1 MCVCLF
7 VCLFVWMFV
16 CLFVCLFVLA
26 GAGTT
31 PQVFHVFPGLANM
44 VDATQDVGWVGWWSR
59 SLDLPTWDVHLRILL
74 CVFGWRPVLNLGSAI
89 GRTGNCFFVVYMF
102 RWKHGNFL
110 KHPWDLLCWQTTYQP
125 RGKYTKTNFL
135 GRGSKWLCTC
145 TKDRERKGFPQ
156 KDNPSKTFWTR
167 EIYFDGVS
175 YAVLCIIFFALKVV
189 LEGYHRFLSKK
200 TSPLDIRTMPHVFSH
215 LRPLHRALSFSDT
228 EIDEVVAISDTE
240 RDDFVAISDTERDEV
255 VASEVSRK
263 CAGCSF
269 SRCHR
274 ACIVR
279 VLFTTSYFRLSATS
293 KAEVRPSVATQHSWL
308 PSSPCSLTGFIL
320 KTCSH
325 GSWCLFTPHKVG
337 ALSCL
342 CV

>member
-1 MCVCLF
+1 MDDTPMMKTPTHVCLF
-7 VCLFVWMFV
+7 VCLFV
-16 CLFVCLFVLA
+16 CLCWRVPERPRRFFTFSWTCQHGWCYARCGVGGVMITFL
-26 GAGTT
+26 
-31 PQVFHVFPGLANM
+31 GLANM
-44 VDATQDVGWVGWWSR
+44 GCSP
-59 SLDLPTWDVHLRILL
+59 SYLL
-74 CVFGWRPVLNLGSAI
+74 CVFGWRPVLNLGSAN
-89 GRTGNCFFVVYMF
+89 GRTGNVSLLFTCSDGSTVISS
-102 RWKHGNFL
+102 N
-110 KHPWDLLCWQTTYQP
+110 HPWDLLCWQTTYQP

-145 TKDRERKGFPQ
+145 TKDRERKGFP
-156 KDNPSKTFWTR
+156 KKISFKTFWTR
-167 EIYFDGVS
+167 EIFLMESLMQSSALFFLPWRWCWKDITGSFQRKQVHLIS
-175 YAVLCIIFFALKVV
+175 GPCRTSFRTCDLCT
-189 LEGYHRFLSKK
+189 G
-200 TSPLDIRTMPHVFSH
+200 P
-215 LRPLHRALSFSDT
+215 LSFSDT